1 MGRQSKLN
9 LIYCTPTSHW
19 ITLHSL
25 VCVCP
30 LSFQPNTTA
39 AVFDESHLPPQRR
52 NRLFSRN
59 HWRTVA
65 YVGLCDTGW
74 WEKVKIIL
82 FSGWTRRCDHDSV
95 WGRCNLKRSSTSA
108 EDYNF
113 QGWTYNLIRWRGAGD
128 VTFDLPSLPSDSV
141 LNRITGDDRGA
152 WTGEIAQGREREGYM
167 HREEDYYNE
176 EKLSFIKKKSYS
188 FVELRENPKKQMR
201 IFFSYIVSAIRGHC
215 LAQIIALLRKEEV
228 YSPVL
233 IHPIDSSSTSI
244 PLYFRLHW

>member
-1 MGRQSKLN
+1 MSHTFHHRGGTDCSPVIIGEQSL
-9 LIYCTPTSHW
+9 SH
-19 ITLHSL
+19 S
-25 VCVCP
+25 
-30 LSFQPNTTA
+30 
-39 AVFDESHLPPQRR
+39 
-52 NRLFSRN
+52 
-59 HWRTVA
+59 
-65 YVGLCDTGW
+65 LCDTGW

-176 EKLSFIKKKSYS
+176 EKLSFIKKKKSYS

-228 YSPVL
+228 YSLVL

>member
-1 MGRQSKLN
+1 MWRQSKLN

-176 EKLSFIKKKSYS
+176 EKLSFIKKKIIFICRIKREPQKANENFFFLYS
-188 FVELRENPKKQMR
+188 VC
-201 IFFSYIVSAIRGHC
+201 Y
-215 LAQIIALLRKEEV
+215 
-228 YSPVL
+228 
-233 IHPIDSSSTSI
+233 
-244 PLYFRLHW
+244 

>member
-1 MGRQSKLN
+1 MWRQSKLN
-9 LIYCTPTSHW
+9 LIYCTPTAHW

-82 FSGWTRRCDHDSV
+82 FSGWMRRCDHDSV

-152 WTGEIAQGREREGYM
+152 WTGEIAQGKERERERDTCTERRITTM
-167 HREEDYYNE
+167 
-176 EKLSFIKKKSYS
+176 KKNCHS
-188 FVELRENPKKQMR
+188 
-201 IFFSYIVSAIRGHC
+201 
-215 LAQIIALLRKEEV
+215 
-228 YSPVL
+228 
-233 IHPIDSSSTSI
+233 
-244 PLYFRLHW
+244 